1 MLRTAGQVS
10 FLKEARVEYYRL
22 TDGFPAR
29 LPDDWVL
36 ILRWLV
42 ARLGSDGLR

>member
-10 FLKEARVEYYRL
+10 FLKEARVGYYRL
-22 TDGFPAR
+22 TDGLPTR
-29 LPDDWVL
+29 LPDDCVL
-36 ILRWLV
+36 ILRRLA